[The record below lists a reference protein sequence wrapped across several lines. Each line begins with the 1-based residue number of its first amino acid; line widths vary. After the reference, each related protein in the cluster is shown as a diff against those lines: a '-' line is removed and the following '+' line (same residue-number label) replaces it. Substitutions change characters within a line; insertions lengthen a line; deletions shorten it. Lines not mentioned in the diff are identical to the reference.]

1 MQAAPEATGDVVTL
15 EPLSVSSNPRTSS
28 ASLIVTVRPAELISR
43 LPVCATGQ
51 VCSRSDRS
59 FVG

>member
-28 ASLIVTVRPAELISR
+28 ASLIVTVRLTELISR
-43 LPVCATGQ
+43 LPVCAAGQ
-51 VCSRSDRS
+51 GAAQQS
-59 FVG
+59 